1 MGRIARSWALIKA
14 SAGVLNSNRGL
25 LVFPLLSGI
34 CALLVVASFFVP
46 LGVLGGFAMLDGEH
60 APAWLWPFLFLFY
73 LVQYFVIFFFN
84 AALVGAA
91 RMHLDGETPTVGDG
105 LRIATAHWREIFGYA
120 LIAETVGLLLRM
132 VEERAGFIGRW
143 IIGLIGVAWSVATF
157 LAVPVLVNEQV
168 GPIDAVKR
176 SAELLK
182 KTWGENLAGNIGMG
196 LVFGLFFVLW
206 VVGCGTLM
214 GMVASHSAVAAIAV
228 GLLLLIGVLAIV
240 LVQSALQGIY
250 SAALHRYADLGD
262 AGDGFEPALISGAFK
277 VKA

>member
-1 MGRIARSWALIKA
+1 MGRLARSWALIKA
-14 SAGVLNSNRGL
+14 SAGVLNANRGL

-46 LGVLGGFAMLDGEH
+46 LGVLGGLAMLDGEH

-91 RMHLDGETPTVGDG
+91 RMHLDGETPTVADG
-105 LRIATAHWREIFGYA
+105 LRIATARWREIFGYA
-120 LIAETVGLLLRM
+120 LIAATVGLLLRM
-132 VEERAGFIGRW
+132 IAERAGFIGRW

-157 LAVPVLVNEQV
+157 LAVPVLVNEQI

-206 VVGCGTLM
+206 VVGCGSLM
-214 GMVASHSAVAAIAV
+214 AMVAAHSAAAAIAV

-250 SAALHRYADLGD
+250 AAALHRYADLGD